1 MTQLWD
7 ESSYHAK
14 TPTEEMVCRAA
25 GVASRGSVENMRSR
39 TTRALPE
46 VWVRVSKGLKSED
59 S

>member
-25 GVASRGSVENMRSR
+25 GVASQGSVENMSR

-46 VWVRVSKGLKSED
+46 VWVRVSKGLKRED